1 MNKSLLLKSTL
12 ALALTAPLLAQAES
26 NVATNAAANAGGAG
40 ASARLNVSITIPRF
54 ISLQVGTI
62 GTNNVDTVSFVL
74 NETQATTGG
83 AVNATSGSP
92 VTVALRSNVGSV
104 DLEASGGNLSDGTNN
119 IPLTDLSVTTTGD
132 LAHPAFGGS
141 LPVAPNVGTAVIN
154 RSGTWAYTYNH
165 NTSRAAGTYTATV
178 TYTASAP

>member
-1 MNKSLLLKSTL
+1 MNKSQLLKSAL
-12 ALALTAPLLAQAES
+12 ALALTAPFLAQAES
-26 NVATNAAANAGGAG
+26 NVATGGAANAGGAG

-54 ISLQVGTI
+54 ISLQVGTA

-74 NETQATTGG
+74 SDTQAATTG
-83 AVNATSGSP
+83 AVTATAGSP
-92 VTVALRSNVGSV
+92 VSVALRSNVGSV
-104 DLEASGGNLSDGTNN
+104 DLEASGGNLSDGSNN
-119 IPLTDLSVTTTGD
+119 IPLTDLAVATTGN

-141 LPVAPNVGTAVIN
+141 VTVAPNNGPAVIN

-165 NTSRAAGTYTATV
+165 DASRPAGTYTATV

>member
-54 ISLQVGTI
+54 ISLQVGTT

-92 VTVALRSNVGSV
+92 VTVALRS
-104 DLEASGGNLSDGTNN
+104 
-119 IPLTDLSVTTTGD
+119 
-132 LAHPAFGGS
+132 
-141 LPVAPNVGTAVIN
+141 
-154 RSGTWAYTYNH
+154 
-165 NTSRAAGTYTATV
+165 
-178 TYTASAP
+178 